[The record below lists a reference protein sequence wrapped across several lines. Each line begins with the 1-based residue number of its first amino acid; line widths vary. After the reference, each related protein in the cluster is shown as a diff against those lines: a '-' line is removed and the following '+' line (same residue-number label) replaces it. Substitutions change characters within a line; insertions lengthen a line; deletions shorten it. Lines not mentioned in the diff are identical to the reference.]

1 VSDKVLTSD
10 AISQSAELEHWA
22 TALVGLAAMP
32 SEINFGFGYPIKNQT
47 SDVAPEGVF
56 VQEG

>member
-1 VSDKVLTSD
+1 MLTSD